1 LAQDSEEDVTV
12 CGLIEMQR
20 RLANS
25 EKLFERL
32 VGTLWAAGMLD
43 ERLAQLTDRQ
53 IGQLM
58 FDAVADQLSIL
69 RPETMIWR
77 SSHAA
82 TVPLGRRKG

>member
-1 LAQDSEEDVTV
+1 MGQDPEEDFTV

-43 ERLAQLTDRQ
+43 ERLAQLMDRQ

>member
-1 LAQDSEEDVTV
+1 
-12 CGLIEMQR
+12 MQR